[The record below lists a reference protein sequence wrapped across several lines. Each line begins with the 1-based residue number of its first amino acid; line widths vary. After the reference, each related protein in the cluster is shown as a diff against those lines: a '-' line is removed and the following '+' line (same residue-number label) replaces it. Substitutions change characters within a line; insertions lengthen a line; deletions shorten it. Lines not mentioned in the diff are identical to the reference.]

1 MQGVSW
7 VVQLVTLCRSSPCS
21 FAADRAGNPAGPRHA
36 SHIAN
41 PATCAPTCR
50 PFCHISPCRA
60 AEVGHHGGH
69 AGLVTPP
76 NTRYARA
83 IDAKADLPAALP
95 TLDIAEGALDKIFNL
110 YKELLPR
117 MGGYLTEAG
126 ALNRSRLQLL
136 LDRVAALEQQTLEMR
151 AQVREVCM
159 EIHGLPPL
167 ILL

>member
-1 MQGVSW
+1 
-7 VVQLVTLCRSSPCS
+7 
-21 FAADRAGNPAGPRHA
+21 
-36 SHIAN
+36 
-41 PATCAPTCR
+41 
-50 PFCHISPCRA
+50 
-60 AEVGHHGGH
+60 
-69 AGLVTPP
+69 
-76 NTRYARA
+76 
-83 IDAKADLPAALP
+83 
-95 TLDIAEGALDKIFNL
+95 
-110 YKELLPR
+110 